1 MKTFRTKHTII
12 APRAGLGLLSLQ
24 LAAAPVASAWSLTI
38 NLGLGV
44 NSAAPVRTQRTLSPL
59 EGWSPPVLC
68 DYRAGVRAVR
78 YLRARGAVTR
88 VMISVG
94 RGP

>member
-1 MKTFRTKHTII
+1 MKTFRTKHTIM

-44 NSAAPVRTQRTLSPL
+44 NLAA
-59 EGWSPPVLC
+59 E
-68 DYRAGVRAVR
+68 AGTDATNALPSRRMVATCSLRPNLAE
-78 YLRARGAVTR
+78 RAR
-88 VMISVG
+88 
-94 RGP
+94 

>member
-1 MKTFRTKHTII
+1 MKTFRTKHTIM

-59 EGWSPPVLC
+59 EGWSPPVHC
-68 DYRAGVRAVR
+68 DQTSLKERGDKCVYANEPYRKRKRTG
-78 YLRARGAVTR
+78 L
-88 VMISVG
+88 
-94 RGP
+94 